1 MSTCKAGEV
10 YSAARTLWVLMEQI
24 TTAAD
29 HVSLQIDAFQG
40 CKVVFS
46 FRYVPFEAV
55 CREVQAVCDLQSRA
69 ILVYAPT
76 RTRVWRVSRELRRQL
91 AKVMGGMIRRSPG
104 WFWLYCCWV
113 ACSCFSCSPGF
124 LQRTRTLVDTSS
136 GQQMCDDGDRA
147 HFLGKLTSEMFLEV

>member
-1 MSTCKAGEV
+1 
-10 YSAARTLWVLMEQI
+10 VLMEQI

-91 AKVMGGMIRRSPG
+91 AKVMG
-104 WFWLYCCWV
+104 WHDQ
-113 ACSCFSCSPGF
+113 AFSG
-124 LQRTRTLVDTSS
+124 LVL
-136 GQQMCDDGDRA
+136 A
-147 HFLGKLTSEMFLEV
+147 LLLLGGVQLLLLLPRILATYSHVGRY

>member
-91 AKVMGGMIRRSPG
+91 AKVMG
-104 WFWLYCCWV
+104 WHDQ
-113 ACSCFSCSPGF
+113 AFSG
-124 LQRTRTLVDTSS
+124 LVL
-136 GQQMCDDGDRA
+136 A
-147 HFLGKLTSEMFLEV
+147 LLLLGGVQLLLLLPRILATYSHVGRY